1 MNKIFGNIEF
11 PFKTPPEEGAAIE
24 VATGILWIRLPLPM
38 ALDHVNVYALDDGD
52 GWVIVD
58 TGYHSK
64 RGVKLWEKLLKGPL
78 GGKPVKKILMTHHHP
93 DHIGNV
99 GWFQKHHN
107 VELISTRTAWLY
119 SRMMVLDEQTQWP
132 PELAAFYKSTGMDAD
147 IYEERLKNK
156 PFNYADIVHP
166 MPLGFTRI
174 CQDDVL
180 SIGGRTW
187 TVHIGNGHAPAH
199 ATLWCNEEPL
209 VIAGDQILPG
219 ISSNVGV
226 YATEP
231 DADPLTEWLES
242 CERLAQYANE
252 DHLVFPGHKLPFTGL
267 PARLNQLI
275 ENHHNALARLED
287 FLDTPRTAVECF
299 PLLFKRK
306 IEGGNYGLAMVE
318 ALAHLNNL
326 LFAGKVTKIANSD
339 GIWLWKNKRG

>member
-1 MNKIFGNIEF
+1 MNKVFGKIRF
-11 PFKTPPEEGAAIE
+11 PHETAPEEGKAIE
-24 VATGILWIRLPLPM
+24 VAKGILWIRLPLPM
-38 ALDHVNVYALDDGD
+38 ALNHVNVYALDDGD
-52 GWVIVD
+52 GWLIVD

-64 RGVKLWEKLLKGPL
+64 RGVKLWNDILQGPL
-78 GGKPVKKILMTHHHP
+78 GGKPVKKVLMTHHHP

-99 GWFQKHHN
+99 GWFQKEHN

-119 SRMMVLDEQTQWP
+119 SRMMVLDQQEQWP
-132 PELAAFYKSTGMDAD
+132 PELAAFYKSTGMDSEL
-147 IYEERLKNK
+147 YQERLNNK
-156 PFNYADIVHP
+156 PFNYADIVHH

-174 CQDDVL
+174 AQDDVIT
-180 SIGGRTW
+180 IGERTW

-231 DADPLTEWLES
+231 DADPLEEWLES
-242 CERLAQYANE
+242 CERLSKLARE

-267 PARLNQLI
+267 PARLHQLI
-275 ENHHNALARLED
+275 ENHHSGLRRLLE
-287 FLDTPRTAVECF
+287 FVETPRTAVDCF
-299 PLLFKRK
+299 PVLFKRK

-318 ALAHLNNL
+318 AIAHLNHL
-326 LFAGKVTKIANSD
+326 YLAGKVTRTANDD
-339 GIWLWKNKRG
+339 GIWIWQSKQG

>member
-1 MNKIFGNIEF
+1 MAKKFGNIDF
-11 PFKTPPEEGAAIE
+11 PFDNPPAEGEATE
-24 VATGILWIRLPLPM
+24 VAPGILWIRLPLPM
-38 ALDHVNVYALDDGD
+38 ALNHVNVYALDDGD
-52 GWVIVD
+52 GWIIID

-64 RGVKLWEKLLKGPL
+64 RGVALWETLLQGPL
-78 GGKPVKKILMTHHHP
+78 AAKPVKKVLMTHHHP

-99 GWFQKHHN
+99 GWFQKEQG

-119 SRMMVLDEQTQWP
+119 SRMMVLDAHDKWA
-132 PELAAFYKSTGMDAD
+132 PELAAFYKSTGMEKT
-147 IYEERLKNK
+147 IYEERLNGK

-180 SIGGRTW
+180 TIGKRTW

-209 VIAGDQILPG
+209 VLAGDQILPG

-231 DADPLTEWLES
+231 DADPLSEWLES
-242 CERLAQYANE
+242 CERLSCIATE

-267 PARLNQLI
+267 PARLHQLI
-275 ENHHNALARLED
+275 ENHHSGLKRLLV
-287 FLDTPRTAVECF
+287 FLETPRTAVDCF
-299 PLLFKRK
+299 PVLFKRK

-318 ALAHLNNL
+318 AMAHLNHL
-326 LFAGKVTKIANSD
+326 LIAGKVTRTADSD
-339 GIWLWKNKRG
+339 GVWIWKSK

>member
-1 MNKIFGNIEF
+1 MNKVFGNIRYPIETA
-11 PFKTPPEEGAAIE
+11 PAEGEAIE
-24 VATGILWIRLPLPM
+24 VAKGILWIRLPLPM
-38 ALDHVNVYALDDGD
+38 ALNHVNVYALDDGD
-52 GWVIVD
+52 GWLIVD

-64 RGVKLWEKLLKGPL
+64 RGVKLWETLLKGVL
-78 GGKPVKKILMTHHHP
+78 KGKPVKKVLMTHHHP

-119 SRMMVLDEQTQWP
+119 SRMMILDVQKEWSE
-132 PELAAFYKSTGMDAD
+132 ELIAFYTSTGMDQAQYD
-147 IYEERLKNK
+147 ERMKNG

-180 SIGGRTW
+180 TIGDRTW

-209 VIAGDQILPG
+209 VLAGDQILPG

-231 DADPLTEWLES
+231 DADPLAEWLES
-242 CERLAQYANE
+242 CTRLSAIATE
-252 DHLVFPGHKLPFTGL
+252 DHFVFPGHKLPFTGL
-267 PARLNQLI
+267 PARLKQLI
-275 ENHHNALARLED
+275 ENHHNGLARLEV
-287 FLDTPRTAVECF
+287 FLDEPRTAVDCF

-306 IEGGNYGLAMVE
+306 IEGSNYGLAMVE
-318 ALAHLNNL
+318 AMAHLNHL
-326 LFAGKVTKIANSD
+326 LLADKVTRTADKD
-339 GIWLWKNKRG
+339 GVWKWQSKKK

>member
-11 PFKTPPEEGAAIE
+11 PFETPPAEGELIE
-24 VATGILWIRLPLPM
+24 VAKGILWMRLPLPM

-52 GWVIVD
+52 GWLIVD

-64 RGVKLWEKLLKGPL
+64 RGVKLWKSLLQGPL
-78 GGKPVKKILMTHHHP
+78 GGKPVKKVLMTHHHP

-99 GWFQKHHN
+99 GWFQAEHK

-119 SRMMVLDEQTQWP
+119 SRMMVLDVQDVWP
-132 PELAAFYKSTGMDAD
+132 PELAAFYKSTGMDNSL
-147 IYEERLKNK
+147 YEERLNNK
-156 PFNYADIVHP
+156 PFNYADIVHH

-174 CQDDVL
+174 RQDDVL
-180 SIGGRTW
+180 TIGDCTW

-219 ISSNVGV
+219 ISSNVGA

-231 DADPLTEWLES
+231 NADPLEEWLES
-242 CERLAQYANE
+242 CERLAGIASE

-267 PARLNQLI
+267 PARLRQLI
-275 ENHHNALARLED
+275 DNHHKGLARLEV
-287 FLDTPRTAVECF
+287 FLETPRTAVDCF
-299 PLLFKRK
+299 PVLFKRK

-318 ALAHLNNL
+318 AMAHLNH
-326 LFAGKVTKIANSD
+326 LFLADKITRILDNE
-339 GIWLWKNKRG
+339 GVWIWQRK

>member
-1 MNKIFGNIEF
+1 MNKMFGNIDF
-11 PFKTPPEEGAAIE
+11 PFATPPEEGEAIE
-24 VATGILWIRLPLPM
+24 VAKGILWIRLPLPM
-38 ALDHVNVYALDDGD
+38 ALNHVNIYALDDGD
-52 GWVIVD
+52 GWLIVD

-64 RGVKLWEKLLKGPL
+64 RGVKLWETLLAGPL
-78 GGKPVKKILMTHHHP
+78 QGKPVKKVLMTHHHP

-119 SRMMVLDEQTQWP
+119 SRMMTLDIQEEWP
-132 PELAAFYKSTGMDAD
+132 DELATFYKSTGMDKAV
-147 IYEERLKNK
+147 YEERLNNK

-180 SIGGRTW
+180 TIGDRTW

-209 VIAGDQILPG
+209 VLAGDQILPG
-219 ISSNVGV
+219 ISSNIGV

-231 DADPLTEWLES
+231 DADPLSEWLES
-242 CERLAQYANE
+242 CTRLSTIATE
-252 DHLVFPGHKLPFTGL
+252 DHFVFPGHKLPFTGL

-275 ENHHNALARLED
+275 ENHHSCLERLEK
-287 FLDTPRTAVECF
+287 FLKDPKTAVDCF
-299 PLLFKRK
+299 PMLFKRK

-318 ALAHLNNL
+318 AMAHLNHL
-326 LFAGKVTKIANSD
+326 LMAGKVTRTADDD
-339 GIWLWKNKRG
+339 GVWIWQSK

>member
-1 MNKIFGNIEF
+1 MTKFSGNISF
-11 PFKTPPEEGAAIE
+11 PFPEPPEEGTAIE
-24 VATGILWIRLPLPM
+24 VAKGILWIRLPLPM

-52 GWVIVD
+52 GWVIID

-64 RGVKLWEKLLKGPL
+64 RGVKLWQDLLAGPL
-78 GGKPVKKILMTHHHP
+78 GGKPVKKVLMTHHHP

-99 GWFQKHHN
+99 GWFQKYHG

-119 SRMMVLDEQTQWP
+119 ARMMVLDVQDTWP
-132 PELAAFYKSTGMDAD
+132 DELVAFYKSTGMDKALF
-147 IYEERLKNK
+147 EERLKGR
-156 PFNYADIVHP
+156 PFNYASTVHH

-209 VIAGDQILPG
+209 VLAGDQILPG
-219 ISSNVGV
+219 ISSNIGV

-231 DADPLTEWLES
+231 DADPLAEWLES
-242 CERLAQYANE
+242 CTRLANYATE
-252 DHLVFPGHKLPFTGL
+252 DHLVFPGHKLPFKGL
-267 PARLNQLI
+267 PTRLNQLI
-275 ENHHNALARLED
+275 ENHHSGLARLEE
-287 FLDTPRTAVECF
+287 FLKTPKTAVDCF

-306 IEGGNYGLAMVE
+306 IVGGNYGLAMVE
-318 ALAHLNNL
+318 AMAHLNHL
-326 LFAGKVTKIANSD
+326 LKCGKVTRTATKD
-339 GIWLWKNKRG
+339 GIWMWQSF

>member
-1 MNKIFGNIEF
+1 MNKIFGNIRF
-11 PFKTPPEEGAAIE
+11 PFETAPEEGTAIE
-24 VATGILWIRLPLPM
+24 VAKGILWIRLPLPM

-64 RGVKLWEKLLKGPL
+64 RGVKLWETLLSGPL
-78 GGKPVKKILMTHHHP
+78 GGKPVKKVLMTHHHP

-99 GWFQKHHN
+99 GWFQKEHG

-119 SRMMVLDEQTQWP
+119 ARMMVLDVQEQWP
-132 PELAAFYKSTGMDAD
+132 QELAAFYKSTGMPKG
-147 IYEERLKNK
+147 IYDDRVNK
-156 PFNYADIVHP
+156 GPFNYRDIVYP

-174 CQDDVL
+174 SQNDVL

-231 DADPLTEWLES
+231 DADPLAEWLES
-242 CERLAQYANE
+242 CERLSGLASE
-252 DHLVFPGHKLPFTGL
+252 DHLVFPGHKLPFMGL

-275 ENHHNALARLED
+275 ENHHNGLTRLEA
-287 FLDTPRTAVECF
+287 FLEEPKTAVDCF

-318 ALAHLNNL
+318 AIAHLNHL
-326 LFAGKVTKIANSD
+326 LLDGKVTRTADED
-339 GIWLWKNKRG
+339 GVWIWQKN

>member
-1 MNKIFGNIEF
+1 MSKKFGNIDF
-11 PFKTPPEEGAAIE
+11 PFDNPPAEGEATE
-24 VATGILWIRLPLPM
+24 VAPGILWIRLPLPM
-38 ALDHVNVYALDDGD
+38 ALNHVNVYALDDGD
-52 GWVIVD
+52 GWVIID
-58 TGYHSK
+58 TGYHSN
-64 RGVKLWEKLLKGPL
+64 RGVALWETLLQGPL
-78 GGKPVKKILMTHHHP
+78 AAKPVKKVLMTHHHP

-99 GWFQKHHN
+99 GWFQKEHR

-119 SRMMVLDEQTQWP
+119 SRMIVLDTHDKWA
-132 PELAAFYKSTGMDAD
+132 PELAAFYKSTGMEKA
-147 IYEERLKNK
+147 IYEERLNGK

-180 SIGGRTW
+180 TIGNRTW

-199 ATLWCNEEPL
+199 ATLWCNEESL

-231 DADPLTEWLES
+231 DADPLSEWLES
-242 CERLAQYANE
+242 CERLSGIATE

-267 PARLNQLI
+267 PARLHQLI
-275 ENHHNALARLED
+275 ENHHSGLKRLLV
-287 FLDTPRTAVECF
+287 FLETPRTAVDCF
-299 PLLFKRK
+299 PVLFKRK

-318 ALAHLNNL
+318 AMAHLNHL
-326 LFAGKVTKIANSD
+326 LIADKVIRTADCD
-339 GIWLWKNKRG
+339 GVWIWKSK